1 MFSLLGNL
9 KHKSSKND
17 ESKIPLKELK
27 SGVNCL
33 DDYIILNQGDT
44 FKIYDRVCDHNGG
57 KIISKDG
64 KHICPMH
71 RWEFDPLKGIY
82 KNGIE
87 KKEKKF
93 EILNNNIIIKKI
105 KETPYITQSEK
116 NSEIKIR
123 FFNPKAATF
132 LSFKFIIFTIK

>member
-1 MFSLLGNL
+1 MFTLLGNL

-82 KNGIE
+82 K
-87 KKEKKF
+87 
-93 EILNNNIIIKKI
+93 
-105 KETPYITQSEK
+105 TQ
-116 NSEIKIR
+116 
-123 FFNPKAATF
+123 
-132 LSFKFIIFTIK
+132 LSVFICY